1 MHTHT
6 KSDITD
12 FPAYG
17 NTAGTI
23 CEGNDSRLSD
33 ARTPVAHTHTK
44 SDVTDLFNSANTW
57 SGENSFTAANINI
70 KSSNF
75 SLGDTVS
82 SNQVKRFQWYDASN
96 NRYACIAVNYATD
109 KSVWI
114 DIPLRTKN
122 TEGTSFV
129 DKGIRFQVKPDN
141 TSAFLPVTNSVTD
154 LGSSSYQWN
163 NLYAKKV
170 NTQSVNGINPGALSL
185 PGAYLG
191 INDQIK
197 DPNGQ
202 LNAFDLNGGSNTWVS
217 DVDCY
222 LYFYIPNNKFTWIRI
237 FWPPT
242 LVRCGQT
249 FVPVPNESSDYS
261 GFVPVPANTTV
272 VIQVKGT
279 QAPVFRRSACLGN
292 V

>member
-1 MHTHT
+1 M
-6 KSDITD
+6 
-12 FPAYG
+12 G
-17 NTAGTI
+17 ENTPSSNKLVGAFAVQD
-23 CEGNDSRLSD
+23 NDD
-33 ARTPVAHTHTK
+33 NNAF
-44 SDVTDLFNSANTW
+44 LFNLNHYSNGEVISRWLTRFKFTNGVKSTTGTQKAAVIEMGLTN
-57 SGENSFTAANINI
+57 SGDRFARPGTN
-70 KSSNF
+70 
-75 SLGDTVS
+75 GDMD
-82 SNQVKRFQWYDASN
+82 W
-96 NRYACIAVNYATD
+96 
-109 KSVWI
+109 
-114 DIPLRTKN
+114 
-122 TEGTSFV
+122 GTSSF
-129 DKGIRFQVKPDN
+129 KWK
-141 TSAFLPVTNSVTD
+141 TL
-154 LGSSSYQWN
+154 
-163 NLYAKKV
+163 
-170 NTQSVNGINPGALSL
+170 NGINPGALSM
-185 PGAYLG
+185 PGAYQG

-249 FVPVPNESSDYS
+249 FVPVPNETSDYS
-261 GFVPVPANTTV
+261 GFVPVPVNTTV